1 MMDKGLLV
9 KSIWFQGLW
18 FLAVIGRDST
28 FFLLLLAV
36 GATLIYSVKK
46 DQINLAWL
54 ATLVIIG
61 IVLDTFHG
69 LIGLFLFPQPWI
81 PAWLILLWVIFIW
94 YAYQMKTILT
104 RFPLPIV
111 SMIGA
116 LGAAGSYF
124 AGLKLGAVQWPY
136 SDGLTFVVLTI
147 EWLLLFALLIYSLKA
162 LDKRGKGHNHHETHH
177 T

>member
-1 MMDKGLLV
+1 MDKELLV
-9 KSIWFQGLW
+9 KSIWFQSLW

-28 FFLLLLAV
+28 FFLLLIAV
-36 GATLIYSVKK
+36 GATLVYSLKK
-46 DQINLAWL
+46 QQVNLVWL
-54 ATLVIIG
+54 VALIIVG
-61 IVLDTFHG
+61 VVMDTFHG
-69 LIGLFLFPQPWI
+69 LIGLFLFPDSWI

-94 YAYQMKTILT
+94 YAYQMKTVLT

-124 AGLKLGAVQWPY
+124 AGLKLGAVQWTY
-136 SDGLTFVVLTI
+136 SDGFTFVVLFA
-147 EWLLLFALLIYSLKA
+147 EWFLLFALIIYSLKA

>member
-1 MMDKGLLV
+1 MMNKELLV

-36 GATLIYSVKK
+36 GATLVYSVKK
-46 DQINLAWL
+46 EQINLAWL
-54 ATLVIIG
+54 ATLVLIG

-69 LIGLFLFPQPWI
+69 FIGLFLFPQSWI

-136 SDGLTFVVLTI
+136 SDEMTFVVLTI
-147 EWLLLFALLIYSLKA
+147 EWFLLFALVIYSLKA
-162 LDKRGKGHNHHETHH
+162 LDKRGKGHNQHETHH

>member
-1 MMDKGLLV
+1 MV

-36 GATLIYSVKK
+36 GATLVYSVKK
-46 DQINLAWL
+46 EQINLAWL
-54 ATLVIIG
+54 ATLVLIG

-69 LIGLFLFPQPWI
+69 FIGLFLFPQSWI

-136 SDGLTFVVLTI
+136 SDEMTFVVLTI
-147 EWLLLFALLIYSLKA
+147 EWFLLFALVIYSLKA
-162 LDKRGKGHNHHETHH
+162 LDKRGKGHNQHETHH